1 MAMADKKWPRK
12 RAVQF
17 HFMASEDEAQMIR
30 DRMRNLGISN
40 MGAYLRKTAIDGYIV
55 QMDLSDIKEFI
66 SLLRRC
72 SNNINQVAKYAN
84 TVGGVIASDITLLK
98 NQYYKL
104 WESANEI
111 LKSLAAIK

>member
-1 MAMADKKWPRK
+1 MTDRK
-12 RAVQF
+12 SRIRSIQF
-17 HFMASEDEAQMIR
+17 HFMASEDEAKMIR
-30 DRMRNLGISN
+30 ERMRSLGISN

-55 QMDLSDIKEFI
+55 QMDLSEIKEFV

-84 TVGGVIASDITLLK
+84 TVGGVLASDIVVLK

-104 WESANEI
+104 WDTANEI
-111 LKSLAAIK
+111 LKSLAAIR